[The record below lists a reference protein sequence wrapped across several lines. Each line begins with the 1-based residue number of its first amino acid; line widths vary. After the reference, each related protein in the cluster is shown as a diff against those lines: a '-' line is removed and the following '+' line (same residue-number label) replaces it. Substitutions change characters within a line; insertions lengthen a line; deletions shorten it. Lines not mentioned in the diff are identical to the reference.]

1 MNLGE
6 CGQLQEEEEEIK
18 TEIRSLTHLSTEV
31 EEVGNS

>member
-6 CGQLQEEEEEIK
+6 CGQLQEEEEIK
-18 TEIRSLTHLSTEV
+18 TEIRSLTHLSTED